1 MKTVHVAAAVI
12 IKDKKILCVQRNSNK
27 FDYISNK
34 WEFPGG
40 KIEENELSEETIKR
54 EIKEELSLTIKVNGF
69 FVQVDHL
76 YPDFRIIMDTF
87 LCEIVSGEIQLN
99 EHIDLKWL
107 SKNELQYLDWAAA
120 DLPIVK
126 SLIEQEN

>member
-12 IKDKKILCVQRNSNK
+12 IKGKKILCVQRNSNK

-40 KIEENELSEETIKR
+40 KIEENELSEETIRR

-69 FVQVDHL
+69 LVQVDHL
-76 YPDFRIIMDTF
+76 YPDFRIIMDIF

-107 SKNELQYLDWAAA
+107 SKNELPHLDWAAA

>member
-1 MKTVHVAAAVI
+1 MKTVHVSAAVI

-69 FVQVDHL
+69 LVQVDYL

-107 SKNELQYLDWAAA
+107 SKSELPYLDWAAA